1 MASIL
6 TYEFEE
12 LPLVLENGIQAGL
25 VDGEAEIAY
34 GRDVW
39 DFTIRSISL
48 TAWSKAGR
56 MKKCMPLDE
65 GNPLYNIIYDRL
77 EGHLNDSVQ
86 DAIREQLAEDRNE
99 AAEMRAE
106 ARRDDRMM
114 EGRA

>member
-1 MASIL
+1 MASTL

-34 GRDVW
+34 SRDVW
-39 DFTIRSISL
+39 DFTIKSIAL
-48 TAWSKAGR
+48 TCWNGAGR

-65 GNPLYNIIYDRL
+65 GNPLYGIIYDRL
-77 EGHLNDSVQ
+77 ENHYSENVQ
-86 DAIREQLAEDRNE
+86 EAVRQQLIEDREE

-106 ARRDDRMM
+106 ARRDDMRM
-114 EGRA
+114 GL